1 MKMDDYEKINK
12 ILSGWNPI
20 GVPKSIASDEY
31 RSYIPAIYKIVSEHG
46 DLLHYLEDMLINEI
60 GVEFDRSNP
69 EHISD
74 LQRVCDDIQ
83 NYKL

>member
-1 MKMDDYEKINK
+1 MKIDDYEKINN
-12 ILSGWNPI
+12 ILSDWNPI

-31 RSYIPAIYKIVSEHG
+31 RSYILAIYKIVSEHG
-46 DLLHYLEDMLINEI
+46 DLLHYLQDMLINEI